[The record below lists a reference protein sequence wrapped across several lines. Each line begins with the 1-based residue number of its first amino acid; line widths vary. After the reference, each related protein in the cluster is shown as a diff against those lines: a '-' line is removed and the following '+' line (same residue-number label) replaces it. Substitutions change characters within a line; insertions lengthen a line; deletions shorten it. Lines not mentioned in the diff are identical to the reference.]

1 MSNRRKYRYGP
12 EMSQSGHP
20 DDFPTNIRYDRPMTQ
35 TLKVALVTGAA
46 AGIGAAISRRLAR
59 DGIAIGVLD
68 RLIDGATTVANDI
81 VAAGGKA
88 IALQADITDRAQ
100 VKAAVTKLRETFGP
114 VTILVNNAGITGFVP
129 FEELTDEQW
138 DRMMQVN
145 LKGPFIVTQVVLPDM
160 KTAAWGRIVNISS
173 SSAQS
178 GAVRMAHYSASKGAI
193 IALTK
198 TLARE
203 LGPLGIT
210 CNNIPPRFV
219 MNTVM
224 SEESIPETHRREM
237 IAAGPILRQG
247 EPADIAGACAWLVS
261 EEAGYVTGQTIGVNG
276 GRYI

>member
-1 MSNRRKYRYGP
+1 MSV
-12 EMSQSGHP
+12 
-20 DDFPTNIRYDRPMTQ
+20 
-35 TLKVALVTGAA
+35 KVALVTGAA

-68 RLIDGATTVANDI
+68 ILIDNATTVANEI

-88 IALQADITDRAQ
+88 IPLQASITDREQ
-100 VKAAVTKLRETFGP
+100 VKAAVTKLRSAFGP

-129 FEELTDEQW
+129 FEELTDAQW
-138 DRMMQVN
+138 DKMFEVN
-145 LKGPFIVTQVVLPDM
+145 VKGTFIVTQVVLPDM
-160 KTAAWGRIVNISS
+160 KAAGWGRIVNISS

-198 TLARE
+198 TLAQE

-210 CNNIPPRFV
+210 SNNIPPRFV

-224 SEESIPETHRREM
+224 SEKAFGDSNISKDAM
-237 IAAGPILRQG
+237 INAGPIRRQG
-247 EPADIAGACAWLVS
+247 EPEDIAGACAWLVS
-261 EEAGYVTGQTIGVNG
+261 DEAGYVTGQTIGVNG

>member
-1 MSNRRKYRYGP
+1 M
-12 EMSQSGHP
+12 
-20 DDFPTNIRYDRPMTQ
+20 
-35 TLKVALVTGAA
+35 LKVALVTGAA

-68 RLIDGATTVANDI
+68 ILIAEATKVANEI

-88 IALQADITDRAQ
+88 IALQASITDREQ
-100 VKAAVTKLRETFGP
+100 VKAAAAKLRETFGP
-114 VTILVNNAGITGFVP
+114 VTILVNNAGITGFVA
-129 FEELTDEQW
+129 FEELTDAQW
-138 DRMMQVN
+138 DKMMEVN
-145 LKGPFIVTQVVLPDM
+145 LKGTFIVTQVVLPDM
-160 KTAAWGRIVNISS
+160 KGAGWGRIVNISS

-178 GAVRMAHYSASKGAI
+178 GAAKMAHYSASKGAI

-198 TLARE
+198 TLAVE

-224 SEESIPETHRREM
+224 SEKFFAEGHQLRDTWINS
-237 IAAGPILRQG
+237 GPIRRQG
-247 EPADIAGACAWLVS
+247 EPEDIAGACAWLVS
-261 EEAGYVTGQTIGVNG
+261 DETGYVTGQTIGVNG

>member
-1 MSNRRKYRYGP
+1 MNV
-12 EMSQSGHP
+12 
-20 DDFPTNIRYDRPMTQ
+20 
-35 TLKVALVTGAA
+35 KVALVTGAA
-46 AGIGAAISRRLAR
+46 AGIGAAIARRLAR

-68 RLIDGATTVANDI
+68 ILIDGATKVANEI

-88 IALQADITDRAQ
+88 IPLQASITDRQQ
-100 VKAAVTKLRETFGP
+100 VTAALLKLRNAFGP

-129 FEELTDEQW
+129 FEELTDAQW
-138 DRMMQVN
+138 DRMMEVN
-145 LKGPFIVTQVVLPDM
+145 LKGTFIVTQSVLPDM
-160 KTAAWGRIVNISS
+160 KAAGWGRIVNISS

-203 LGPLGIT
+203 FGHLGIT

-224 SEESIPETHRREM
+224 SEESIPDAHRKAM
-237 IAAGPILRQG
+237 IEAGPIRRQG

-261 EEAGYVTGQTIGVNG
+261 DEAGYVTGQTIGVNG

>member
-1 MSNRRKYRYGP
+1 MSVR
-12 EMSQSGHP
+12 
-20 DDFPTNIRYDRPMTQ
+20 
-35 TLKVALVTGAA
+35 VALVTGAA
-46 AGIGAAISRRLAR
+46 AGIGAAICRRLAR

-68 RLIDGATTVANDI
+68 VLIDGATQVANDI

-88 IALQADITDRAQ
+88 IPLQASITDRGQ
-100 VKAAVTKLRETFGP
+100 VEAALAKLREAFGP
-114 VTILVNNAGITGFVP
+114 VTILVNNAGITGFIP
-129 FEELTDEQW
+129 FEELTDAQW
-138 DRMMQVN
+138 DKMFEVN
-145 LKGPFIVTQVVLPDM
+145 VKGTFIVTQLALPDM
-160 KTAAWGRIVNISS
+160 KAAGWGRIVNISS

-203 LGPLGIT
+203 FGPLGIT

-219 MNTVM
+219 TNTVM
-224 SEESIPETHRREM
+224 SEQNIDEASKKAM
-237 IAAGPILRQG
+237 IEAGPIRRSG

>member
-1 MSNRRKYRYGP
+1 VNV
-12 EMSQSGHP
+12 
-20 DDFPTNIRYDRPMTQ
+20 
-35 TLKVALVTGAA
+35 KVALVTGAA
-46 AGIGAAISRRLAR
+46 AGIGAAIARRLAR

-68 RLIDGATTVANDI
+68 ILIDGATKVANEI

-88 IALQADITDRAQ
+88 IPLQASITDRQQ
-100 VKAAVTKLRETFGP
+100 VTAALLKLRNAFGP

-129 FEELTDEQW
+129 FEELTDAQW
-138 DRMMQVN
+138 DRMMEVN
-145 LKGPFIVTQVVLPDM
+145 LKGTFIVTQSVLPDM
-160 KTAAWGRIVNISS
+160 KAAGWGRIVNISS

-203 LGPLGIT
+203 FGHLGIT

-224 SEESIPETHRREM
+224 SEESIPDAHRKAM
-237 IAAGPILRQG
+237 IEAGPIRRQG

-261 EEAGYVTGQTIGVNG
+261 DEAGYVTGQTIGVNG

>member
-1 MSNRRKYRYGP
+1 M
-12 EMSQSGHP
+12 
-20 DDFPTNIRYDRPMTQ
+20 
-35 TLKVALVTGAA
+35 KVALVTGAA
-46 AGIGAAISRRLAR
+46 AGIGAAIGRRLAR

-68 RLIDGATTVANDI
+68 ILIADATKVANEI

-88 IALQADITDRAQ
+88 IPLQASITDREQ
-100 VKAAVTKLRETFGP
+100 VKAAAAKLRETFGP
-114 VTILVNNAGITGFVP
+114 VTILVNNAGITGVVP

-138 DRMMQVN
+138 DKMMEVN
-145 LKGPFIVTQVVLPDM
+145 LKGTFIVTQILLPDM
-160 KTAAWGRIVNISS
+160 KAAGWGRIVNISS

-178 GAVRMAHYSASKGAI
+178 GAARMAHYSASKGAI

-198 TLARE
+198 TLAVE

-224 SEESIPETHRREM
+224 SEKFFADGHQSRETWTN
-237 IAAGPILRQG
+237 AGPIRRQG
-247 EPADIAGACAWLVS
+247 EPEDIAGACAWLVS
-261 EEAGYVTGQTIGVNG
+261 DETGYVTGQTIGVNG